1 MSLVAAHLRD
11 GFTYSERPAAPAPGQ
26 APLEAFI
33 FEGRRGYCQQF
44 AGAMA
49 LLLRMG
55 GVPARV
61 ATGFTPGGFSKRKGA
76 WIVRDTDAHAWVE
89 AWFDRFG
96 WVALDPTPAATPA
109 RSQIASLAPQSSTD
123 PALPGL
129 GTVGTMPEGTTRSP
143 QGGLSGE
150 RRGAG
155 DVGSGAPGAEEDEGG
170 VAWPAAAAGFA
181 LALLLLLLAAWR
193 LAGRRR
199 DRAGEDGATRLDR
212 AVAEL
217 EAALRR
223 SGRPVAPGVTLRQLE
238 QRLGGPPEAAAYLR
252 ALRSGRYG
260 PASALPPRPTPSQ
273 RRALRRALAAGG
285 GLGAR
290 VRALWALPPWRG

>member
-1 MSLVAAHLRD
+1 MTLVAARLRD
-11 GFTYSERPAAPAPGQ
+11 GFTYSERPPAPAPGQ

-33 FEGRRGYCQQF
+33 FDGRRGYCQQF

-109 RSQIASLAPQSSTD
+109 RSQIASLAPQTATD

-129 GTVGTMPEGTTRSP
+129 GTVGATPEGTTA
-143 QGGLSGE
+143 L
-150 RRGAG
+150 
-155 DVGSGAPGAEEDEGG
+155 APGRAHRR
-170 VAWPAAAAGFA
+170 AAAAR
-181 LALLLLLLAAWR
+181 AAPGP
-193 LAGRRR
+193 AARRR
-199 DRAGEDGATRLDR
+199 GDEAGAG
-212 AVAEL
+212 
-217 EAALRR
+217 
-223 SGRPVAPGVTLRQLE
+223 
-238 QRLGGPPEAAAYLR
+238 
-252 ALRSGRYG
+252 
-260 PASALPPRPTPSQ
+260 
-273 RRALRRALAAGG
+273 LAAGRG
-285 GLGAR
+285 GRPRARAAPGCLGGSSPRRRRGRARRTARRASTAPWPSSRRRCGAAGAR
-290 VRALWALPPWRG
+290 SPRA